1 VFGDIAPSKQLKFL
15 ELMMRTLWILA
26 LALASFSLISC
37 SSGKKVSRIDVQE
50 TVDLSGNWNDTD
62 SRLVADEMIQDALSQ
77 RWLANFLRDNGKN
90 PAVIVGN
97 IRNLSDEH
105 IATGTFVG
113 DIERAFVNSGDVR
126 VVADK
131 TERGGVREEREDQQA
146 NASLETMKEFG
157 LELGADFMLLGEI
170 NKILDQEG
178 KEKVAFYQVDLTL
191 THIQSNEKV
200 WIGQK
205 KIKKYIARKNYK
217 P

>member
-1 VFGDIAPSKQLKFL
+1 
-15 ELMMRTLWILA
+15 MRTLLIVV
-26 LALASFSLISC
+26 LALASFTFVSC
-37 SSGKKVSRIDVQE
+37 SGGKKVSRIDAEE

-62 SRLVADEMIQDALSQ
+62 SRLVADEMISDALS
-77 RWLANFLRDNGKN
+77 RPWLDNYLRDKGKN

-97 IRNLSDEH
+97 MRNLSDEH

-113 DIERAFVNSGDVR
+113 DIERAFVNSGNVR

-131 TERGGVREEREDQQA
+131 VEREGVREEREDQQA

-157 LELGADFMLLGEI
+157 MELGADYMLIGEI
-170 NKILDQEG
+170 NKIVDQEG

-191 THIQSNEKV
+191 TDMQSNEKV
-200 WIGQK
+200 WLGQK

>member
-1 VFGDIAPSKQLKFL
+1 MGKQLIFL
-15 ELMMRTLWILA
+15 ELEMRTLWILV
-26 LALASFSLISC
+26 LALASFSFVAC
-37 SSGKKVSRIDVQE
+37 SGGKKVSRIDVEE

-62 SRLVADEMIQDALSQ
+62 SRLVADEMISDALS
-77 RWLANFLRDNGKN
+77 RPWLDNFLRDKGKN

-97 IRNLSDEH
+97 MRNLTDEH
-105 IATGTFVG
+105 VATGTFVG
-113 DIERAFVNSGDVR
+113 DIERAFVNSGNVR
-126 VVADK
+126 VVAARV
-131 TERGGVREEREDQQA
+131 ERAGVREEREDQQA

-157 LELGADFMLLGEI
+157 MELGADYMLIGEI

-191 THIQSNEKV
+191 TDMQSNEKV

>member
-1 VFGDIAPSKQLKFL
+1 MK
-15 ELMMRTLWILA
+15 TLWILV
-26 LALASFSLISC
+26 LALASVTLMSC
-37 SSGKKVSRIDVQE
+37 SSGKKVSRIDVEE

-62 SRLVADEMIQDALSQ
+62 SRLVADEMISDAMSRPWLS
-77 RWLANFLRDNGKN
+77 NFLRDQGKN

-97 IRNLSDEH
+97 MRNLSDEH

-113 DIERAFVNSGDVR
+113 DIERAFVNSGSVR
-126 VVADK
+126 VVASRD
-131 TERGGVREEREDQQA
+131 ERDGVREEREDQQA

-157 LELGADFMLLGEI
+157 MELGADYMLIGTI

-178 KEKVAFYQVDLTL
+178 KEKIAFYQVDLTL
-191 THIQSNEKV
+191 TDMQTNEKV

>member
-1 VFGDIAPSKQLKFL
+1 MK
-15 ELMMRTLWILA
+15 TLWILL
-26 LALASFSLISC
+26 LALASVSMISC
-37 SSGKKVSRIDVQE
+37 SGGKKVSRIDVEE

-62 SRLVADEMIQDALSQ
+62 SRLVADEMISDALTG
-77 RWLANFLRDNGKN
+77 RWLTNFLRDKGSN

-97 IRNLSDEH
+97 MRNLSDEH

-126 VVADK
+126 VVASAD
-131 TERGGVREEREDQQA
+131 ERGGVRDEREDQQA
-146 NASLETMKEFG
+146 NASLESMKEFG
-157 LELGADFMLLGEI
+157 MELGADYMMIGEI

-178 KEKVAFYQVDLTL
+178 KEKVAYYQVDLTL
-191 THIQSNEKV
+191 TDIQSNEKV

>member
-1 VFGDIAPSKQLKFL
+1 
-15 ELMMRTLWILA
+15 M
-26 LALASFSLISC
+26 LALASVSLVSC
-37 SSGKKVSRIDVQE
+37 SSKKHVSRIDVEE

-62 SRLVADEMIQDALSQ
+62 SRLVADEMITDALSQ
-77 RWLANFLRDNGKN
+77 RWLANFLRDKGGN

-97 IRNLSDEH
+97 MRNLSDEH

-113 DIERAFVNSGDVR
+113 DIERAFVNSGNVR
-126 VVADK
+126 VVASSD
-131 TERGGVREEREDQQA
+131 ERGGVREEREDQQA

-157 LELGADFMLLGEI
+157 MELGADFMLMGEI
-170 NKILDQEG
+170 NKIVDQEG

-191 THIQSNEKV
+191 TQMQSNEKV

>member
-1 VFGDIAPSKQLKFL
+1 
-15 ELMMRTLWILA
+15 MRTLLILM
-26 LALASFSLISC
+26 LALASVTLVSC
-37 SSGKKVSRIDVQE
+37 SSKKHVSRIDVEE

-62 SRLVADEMIQDALSQ
+62 SRLVADEMISDALAQ
-77 RWLANFLRDNGKN
+77 RWLANFLRDKGGN

-97 IRNLSDEH
+97 MRNLSDEH

-113 DIERAFVNSGDVR
+113 DIERAFVNSGNVR
-126 VVADK
+126 VVASKD
-131 TERGGVREEREDQQA
+131 ERGGVREEREDQQA

-157 LELGADFMLLGEI
+157 LELGADYMLMGEI
-170 NKILDQEG
+170 NKIVDQEG

-191 THIQSNEKV
+191 TDMQSNEKV